1 MANKFEEFKQLSGTW
16 NDNFFQR
23 LEIFTKGLNNNKK
36 FSYRNQ
42 LVTAQISPILSQ
54 ITDTVFNYEHLYIL
68 LRSVFHLQSA
78 LTQTDLHN
86 KLATQER
93 DVQAKEAFKCYLLM
107 TKFNSTI
114 PADIRDQKLIAGIFR
129 LDRLEAPLNQFLGE
143 LGARIADKF
152 KIKDEEID
160 TLKNTVADL
169 ERVVAESVKKEEAG
183 DELRRQKDDEI
194 DALKN
199 TVADLEKVVEERIKK
214 ERAGDEL
221 RRQKDDEIDTLKNT
235 VANLEKIVEERIK
248 KEKAGD
254 KLRRQKDDENDALK
268 NTVIDLKK
276 AVEENASKEQEFIEL
291 NRQKDESIK
300 NLNDVVKRMEGEVT
314 KLKQEKISIDL
325 DKIRNEKIDELKDTI
340 EKLKADNVIK
350 ARAAVELTRHTIDI
364 NEVKDEKIDN
374 LENTIEQWTADDTKN
389 EEKTD
394 ELSRQKDREIKKLN
408 DILKEIKDELRTSE
422 QTNENLKAGN
432 ATLTQEAGK
441 LQKTIENKERIIEK
455 EQIKCTSLRSRLQK
469 AINNQCDDRCKKLHQ
484 EQLDRLNTN
493 FEKILKKR
501 ANIMVD
507 DSIEEARV
515 MKNLSQFKPDT
526 QLKRLNFKDA
536 TFLKDQD
543 NIDLNKV
550 NKESAKRKGNTASPV
565 ATKKVRSS

>member
-1 MANKFEEFKQLSGTW
+1 MDPPNEANSE
-16 NDNFFQR
+16 
-23 LEIFTKGLNNNKK
+23 
-36 FSYRNQ
+36 YRH
-42 LVTAQISPILSQ
+42 
-54 ITDTVFNYEHLYIL
+54 HLY
-68 LRSVFHLQSA
+68 V
-78 LTQTDLHN
+78 
-86 KLATQER
+86 
-93 DVQAKEAFKCYLLM
+93 
-107 TKFNSTI
+107 
-114 PADIRDQKLIAGIFR
+114 
-129 LDRLEAPLNQFLGE
+129 
-143 LGARIADKF
+143 
-152 KIKDEEID
+152 
-160 TLKNTVADL
+160 
-169 ERVVAESVKKEEAG
+169 
-183 DELRRQKDDEI
+183 
-194 DALKN
+194 
-199 TVADLEKVVEERIKK
+199 
-214 ERAGDEL
+214 
-221 RRQKDDEIDTLKNT
+221 
-235 VANLEKIVEERIK
+235 
-248 KEKAGD
+248 
-254 KLRRQKDDENDALK
+254 
-268 NTVIDLKK
+268 
-276 AVEENASKEQEFIEL
+276 
-291 NRQKDESIK
+291 
-300 NLNDVVKRMEGEVT
+300 
-314 KLKQEKISIDL
+314 
-325 DKIRNEKIDELKDTI
+325 IRNEKIDELKDTI

-374 LENTIEQWTADDTKN
+374 LENTIEQWTADDAKN

-394 ELSRQKDREIKKLN
+394 ELSRQKDGEIKKLN

-441 LQKTIENKERIIEK
+441 LQKTIENKKRIIER
-455 EQIKCTSLRSRLQK
+455 EQSKCTSLRSRLQR

>member
-1 MANKFEEFKQLSGTW
+1 M
-16 NDNFFQR
+16 
-23 LEIFTKGLNNNKK
+23 
-36 FSYRNQ
+36 
-42 LVTAQISPILSQ
+42 
-54 ITDTVFNYEHLYIL
+54 
-68 LRSVFHLQSA
+68 
-78 LTQTDLHN
+78 
-86 KLATQER
+86 
-93 DVQAKEAFKCYLLM
+93 
-107 TKFNSTI
+107 
-114 PADIRDQKLIAGIFR
+114 
-129 LDRLEAPLNQFLGE
+129 
-143 LGARIADKF
+143 
-152 KIKDEEID
+152 
-160 TLKNTVADL
+160 
-169 ERVVAESVKKEEAG
+169 
-183 DELRRQKDDEI
+183 
-194 DALKN
+194 
-199 TVADLEKVVEERIKK
+199 
-214 ERAGDEL
+214 
-221 RRQKDDEIDTLKNT
+221 
-235 VANLEKIVEERIK
+235 
-248 KEKAGD
+248 
-254 KLRRQKDDENDALK
+254 
-268 NTVIDLKK
+268 IDLKK

-300 NLNDVVKRMEGEVT
+300 NLNDVVKRMEDEVT
-314 KLKQEKISIDL
+314 KLKQEKVSIDL
-325 DKIRNEKIDELKDTI
+325 DMIRNEKIDELKDTI

-374 LENTIEQWTADDTKN
+374 LENTIEQWTADDAKN

-394 ELSRQKDREIKKLN
+394 ELSRQKDGEIKKLN
-408 DILKEIKDELRTSE
+408 DVLKEIKDGLRTSE
-422 QTNENLKAGN
+422 QANENLKADN

-441 LQKTIENKERIIEK
+441 LQKTIENKKRIIER
-455 EQIKCTSLRSRLQK
+455 EQSKCTSLRSRLQK

-565 ATKKVRSS
+565 ATKRVRSS

>member
-42 LVTAQISPILSQ
+42 LVTAQISPILSR
-54 ITDTVFNYEHLYIL
+54 ITDTVFNYEHLYTL
-68 LRSVFHLQSA
+68 LRSVFHMQST

-129 LDRLEAPLNQFLGE
+129 LNRLEAPLNQFLGE

-183 DELRRQKDDEI
+183 DELGRQKDDEI
-194 DALKN
+194 DTLKN
-199 TVADLEKVVEERIKK
+199 TVANLEKVVEERIKK

-221 RRQKDDEIDTLKNT
+221 RGQKDDEIDTLKS
-235 VANLEKIVEERIK
+235 
-248 KEKAGD
+248 
-254 KLRRQKDDENDALK
+254 
-268 NTVIDLKK
+268 TVIDLKK

-374 LENTIEQWTADDTKN
+374 LENTIEQWTADDAKN

-422 QTNENLKAGN
+422 QANENLKAGN

-565 ATKKVRSS
+565 ATKRVRSS